1 MPPTGQAIWG
11 LIWKHIVDRSNKSAT
26 NATMLPGLWRAS
38 NKRTHFKTY
47 SGYKSNKWNQC
58 DFVSTIGQGPWICM
72 EKHEK
77 ILKQNC
83 IMMQLRILPSDH
95 DIKNLIIFYL
105 IKEIKIYLVWF
116 GLNRPIIIT
125 EVLSKICHWVR
136 KTIIN
141 TMNIINWII
150 IIIIIITGPKYVI
163 VFGRQS

>member
-1 MPPTGQAIWG
+1 MQLCFLDSGEQVIRG
-11 LIWKHIVDRSNKSAT
+11 LTLKHTVGTSQINETSVTLYLPLDRDLEFA
-26 NATMLPGLWRAS
+26 WRL
-38 NKRTHFKTY
+38 
-47 SGYKSNKWNQC
+47 
-58 DFVSTIGQGPWICM
+58 

-77 ILKQNC
+77 IIKQNC

-141 TMNIINWII
+141 TMNIIN
-150 IIIIIITGPKYVI
+150 
-163 VFGRQS
+163 